1 MEVTVKRSSAP
12 IRKLCAGA
20 VALAVSVLCLAPPC
34 RAGDPAPAGA
44 VGHSIAALSPATLA
58 RLAQQPPPEATG
70 TSDNASFFKSKRGV
84 AVLVLIGAG
93 FGYTLYSKSHDR
105 VLSAV
110 R

>member
-1 MEVTVKRSSAP
+1 M
-12 IRKLCAGA
+12 RKVCAGA

-34 RAGDPAPAGA
+34 RAADDPAPAGA

-58 RLAQQPPPEATG
+58 RLAQQPPPEAAG